1 MPADAT
7 GAYAGDGILGAE
19 TRMWTRAGDLLAAA
33 HSQMT
38 YQNLSEPKVTKGLQQ
53 SWFEPQED

>member
-1 MPADAT
+1 VKSVPMI
-7 GAYAGDGILGAE
+7 GSLGAE
-19 TRMWTRAGDLLAAA
+19 TRMWTRDGDLLATA

-38 YQNLSEPKVTKGLQQ
+38 YHNFLEPMVTKGLQR

>member
-1 MPADAT
+1 MPPVT
-7 GAYAGDGILGAE
+7 YAGDGILGAE
-19 TRMWTRAGDLLAAA
+19 TRMWTRDGDLLATA

-38 YQNLSEPKVTKGLQQ
+38 YHDFSEPMVTKGLQR